1 MGPGRPRR
9 HRGGA
14 RVLTQQPPAPT
25 LDYLAALRE
34 IKAPAQTVLRAVTTQ
49 LAHHLVKPGESES
62 PPPESDLNLPPLP
75 KGLASPWLLGQ
86 AREVLHDR
94 GRRTALGAW
103 FTPAALTRHLLG
115 TIDTAAIVTRILDPS
130 CGGGAFLLA
139 AHERFPAAH
148 LAGVDVDPLAVEVT
162 RTALELAGS
171 NDHVIGVGDGLGP
184 TGIAGD
190 GQRYDLVVG
199 NPPFLSQ
206 LHNKTARDADR
217 RRWLLQRFGNLAV
230 GYADEAALFVLAAAR
245 DLLTPGGSAV
255 LIVPESLM
263 AARDTEEF
271 RHEVSRHCTVEVVWR
286 DTDGVFPGTPSCA
299 VRLTQRNNPR
309 PSDPSTSWASLLA
322 DDVPPVTV
330 QSVRTIRQTAT
341 ATADFR
347 EAYYLLASHIQEE
360 EEEEDLPPGSVH
372 RIATVGL
379 IDPANMRWGER
390 PIRFAKQR
398 WQRPV
403 AVGLPADFV
412 SSRTGPKILVA
423 TQSKVL
429 EAVVDSDGDLIPST
443 PVITVRTEH
452 LWHVGAALTSPV
464 LTAIAARRHAGA
476 ARSRGA
482 IKLSAKQILDLPL
495 PEGPSPAWDQAAQLY
510 REAHGTSD
518 PSSRRELLR
527 LCGALMIAA
536 YEIDD
541 STLLTWWADRLPL
554 R

>member
-1 MGPGRPRR
+1 MTSQLTHRLVEPG
-9 HRGGA
+9 
-14 RVLTQQPPAPT
+14 
-25 LDYLAALRE
+25 
-34 IKAPAQTVLRAVTTQ
+34 
-49 LAHHLVKPGESES
+49 ES
-62 PPPESDLNLPPLP
+62 PPPESDINLPPLP

-94 GRRTALGAW
+94 GRRTTLGAW
-103 FTPAALTRHLLG
+103 FTPAAVTRHLLG
-115 TIDTAAIVTRILDPS
+115 TIDTAAIVTRVLDPS

-148 LAGVDVDPLAVEVT
+148 LAGIDVDPLAVEVT
-162 RTALELAGS
+162 RTALALAGS
-171 NDHVIGVGDGLGP
+171 NDHDIRVGDGLGP

-190 GQRYDLVVG
+190 GQVLDTHRYDLVVG

-206 LHNKTARDADR
+206 LQTKTARDADR
-217 RRWLLQRFGNLAV
+217 RSWLLQRFGNLAV

-245 DLLTPGGSAV
+245 DLLTREGTAV

-263 AARDTEEF
+263 AARDTEGI
-271 RHEVSRHCTVEVVWR
+271 RHEVSRRCTVEVVWR

-299 VRLTQRNNPR
+299 LRLTRRNNPR
-309 PSDPSTSWASLLA
+309 PGSPSTSWASLLA

-330 QSVRTIRQTAT
+330 QSVRTIRQAAT

-360 EEEEDLPPGSVH
+360 EDLPPGSGH
-372 RIATVGL
+372 RIVTVGL
-379 IDPANMRWGER
+379 IDPAHMRWGER

-443 PVITVRTEH
+443 PVITVRTDQ

-464 LTAIAARRHAGA
+464 PTAIAARRHAGA

-495 PEGPSPAWDQAAQLY
+495 PEGPSPAWDQAAQFY
-510 REAHGTSD
+510 REAHGISD
-518 PSSRRELLR
+518 PVSRHELLR
-527 LCGALMIAA
+527 HCGELMTTA
-536 YEIDD
+536 YEVDD
-541 STLLTWWADRLPL
+541 PTLVAWWTDRLPPRTDL
-554 R
+554 TVEPANESPAVIEPLAS